1 MMTVFL
7 MSSAFLYA
15 AGNTKSSWDS
25 SDGVSLYG
33 GTGISVG
40 ALPTTVSSDIL
51 DALSNLVVIVSTLR
65 ATAYGQLCFD
75 VTDSLSIGASAGV
88 YAITWVSDTGK
99 VTVLDVPV
107 HFLARLDADALGIEG
122 FGGYYFSALNTSS
135 FSFNGIELGAKV
147 YFDDIYISWSE
158 VLASTAYQRFEIG
171 YELR

>member
-1 MMTVFL
+1 MTVFL

-88 YAITWVSDTGK
+88 YAITWVSDVITSYSIHYTK
-99 VTVLDVPV
+99 LYEYAV
-107 HFLARLDADALGIEG
+107 DA
-122 FGGYYFSALNTSS
+122 NTS
-135 FSFNGIELGAKV
+135 
-147 YFDDIYISWSE
+147 DH
-158 VLASTAYQRFEIG
+158 EI
-171 YELR
+171 